1 MPRRII
7 VLNLLFILYS
17 CAEDKEIIPLADP
30 CSLDKQIIFLDNPIQ
45 FGTDST
51 FDIITWNIENFP
63 KKDNITVNYVADLID
78 SIKAD
83 IIVLQ
88 EINNQSD
95 FQELLDNIVDYDGI
109 RSNSASFNINLAT
122 IYSLEVEV
130 IGLYEIYT
138 EDWWSFPRSP
148 QVTEVKWRNIEITI
162 INNHFKANE
171 SGTEDEDRR
180 RSASEDLED
189 YINLNLSEKNVII
202 LGDLNDEL
210 TDQEQDNVFMNF
222 ISQTCEYL
230 FVDMIIAE
238 DNTSSQ
244 WSYPSWPSHID
255 HILITNELF
264 DEYEKEPSLVQT
276 IHLQEYFDG
285 GWIDYEKYISD
296 HRPVGLRLV
305 FSP

>member
-1 MPRRII
+1 MQMRLEKFYLQYLKQLEI
-7 VLNLLFILYS
+7 LNQKI
-17 CAEDKEIIPLADP
+17 
-30 CSLDKQIIFLDNPIQ
+30 
-45 FGTDST
+45 
-51 FDIITWNIENFP
+51 
-63 KKDNITVNYVADLID
+63 
-78 SIKAD
+78 
-83 IIVLQ
+83 
-88 EINNQSD
+88 
-95 FQELLDNIVDYDGI
+95 
-109 RSNSASFNINLAT
+109 
-122 IYSLEVEV
+122 
-130 IGLYEIYT
+130 
-138 EDWWSFPRSP
+138 
-148 QVTEVKWRNIEITI
+148 
-162 INNHFKANE
+162 
-171 SGTEDEDRR
+171 
-180 RSASEDLED
+180 
-189 YINLNLSEKNVII
+189 NLSEKNVII